1 MGTASRRS
9 PATPYRDST
18 LALVGTRPSET
29 RIHDYDEAI
38 LATGRQCSS
47 RLSRLM
53 GWDPVQQLR
62 RRWGERLIT
71 FPEGHRQEARS

>member
-9 PATPYRDST
+9 PATPHRDST

-29 RIHDYDEAI
+29 RIHDCDEVI
-38 LATGRQCSS
+38 LAIGRKGSS

-62 RRWGERLIT
+62 RRWGQRLIT
-71 FPEGHRQEARS
+71 FP